1 MGRPIKKSMR
11 VLISHKS
18 ALILMRQESFRRFA
32 VAFSKIRILL
42 HKSFLSYLMLLQPM
56 KFCKIFL
63 KRKRISLLMY
73 WFLTLFAGIDQRRFR
88 LMFLVSHYRK
98 TLLSTLLESFIVF
111 LHHFCR
117 SLCHERLAFLS

>member
-32 VAFSKIRILL
+32 VAFSKNPHFAPQEFPKL
-42 HKSFLSYLMLLQPM
+42 FDVAAPM

-73 WFLTLFAGIDQRRFR
+73 WFLTLFADIDQRRFR

-111 LHHFCR
+111 LHHFYQ
-117 SLCHERLAFLS
+117 SLCRERLAFLS